1 MKNDEKRT
9 LEVLGAAHRA
19 WLKMA
24 SLRKRRERY
33 KNYTYGRQWGD
44 PIRDSDGNTVSEGE
58 LASRNGRT
66 PLTNNLIR
74 QMVKCV
80 IGRYRDQRSQRE
92 KDTNLTGIY
101 QANQL
106 DELDCR
112 ALEEFL
118 ISGCA
123 IQRVVSEHR
132 PHGKGVWVDNVNPRR
147 FFVNTLNDI
156 RGWDTELTGMLHDMS
171 LTEVVMRFSNG
182 SRDKA
187 ARIREIYRCHP
198 SVDTSE
204 GFFTAAEGRC
214 RVIEVWTL
222 ESRELVKCHDPE
234 KGSLTTLSQ
243 DAANCLEAENRTRK
257 KSGRKPLKWR
267 TLISTCWHC
276 RFISPRGDLLA
287 ERYAAWHPF
296 TIRLYPLT
304 DGEIHSFVEDIIDQQ
319 KYVNR
324 LITLIDHVMG
334 TSAKGALLFPYRQK
348 LDSMSW
354 EEIGRQW
361 ASCDGI
367 IPYDPRS
374 GEPAPQQLVSGGGDV
389 GAYNL
394 LNLEMKL
401 FQEISGVSEALT
413 GSGTAGARGT
423 SMYDSQV
430 RNATI
435 ALADLLETFNG
446 FIDSRDSTLK
456 KYCNLTNKYLDG
468 QG

>member
-1 MKNDEKRT
+1 MDNNAEKRT
-9 LEVLGAAHRA
+9 REVLAAAHRA
-19 WLKMA
+19 WMKM
-24 SLRKRRERY
+24 SSFRERRERY
-33 KNYTYGRQWGD
+33 KSFTYGRQWGD
-44 PIRDSDGNTVSEGE
+44 LMVDGDGKAVSEEE

-80 IGRYRDQRSQRE
+80 IGRYRDQRSQRGAAAE
-92 KDTNLTGIY
+92 LGGVY
-101 QANQL
+101 RANRL
-106 DELDCR
+106 NELDCR

-123 IQRVVSEHR
+123 VQRVVMERR
-132 PHGKGVWVDNVNPRR
+132 PHGSGVWVDNVNPRR
-147 FFVNTLNDI
+147 FFVNSISDI
-156 RGWDTELTGMLHDMS
+156 RGWDTELVGMLHDMS
-171 LTEVVMRFSNG
+171 LTEVVMRFSRG
-182 SRDKA
+182 IVGRAQWLRSVYRGRA
-187 ARIREIYRCHP
+187 A
-198 SVDTSE
+198 VDRSD
-204 GFFTAAEGRC
+204 GFFSAAEGRC

-222 ESRELVKCHDPE
+222 ESRELIDCHDPE
-234 KGSLTTLSQ
+234 RGTLTRLDSLSVEE
-243 DAANCLEAENRTRK
+243 LEAENLARERD
-257 KSGRKPLKWR
+257 GRAPLKWR
-267 TLISTCWHC
+267 GRVSTQWHC
-276 RFISPRGDLLA
+276 RYITPRGELLG
-287 ERYAAWHPF
+287 ESHSPAWAGHPF
-296 TIRLYPLT
+296 VVKLYPLT

-348 LDSMSW
+348 LDTMTW

-367 IPYDPRS
+367 IPYDPRG
-374 GEPAPQQLVSGGGDV
+374 GEPAPQQLVSGGGDI

-401 FQEISGVSEALT
+401 FQDISGVSEALT
-413 GSGTAGARGT
+413 GSGTAGAKGT

-435 ALADLLETFNG
+435 ALADLLETFDG
-446 FIDSRDSTLK
+446 FIEDRDMKLERMGPF
-456 KYCNLTNKYLDG
+456 N
-468 QG
+468 Q

>member
-1 MKNDEKRT
+1 MDKMA
-9 LEVLGAAHRA
+9 LEVLGAAHRS

-33 KNYTYGRQWGD
+33 KSYTYGRQWD
-44 PIRDSDGNTVSEGE
+44 DLILDSDGNAVSEGE

-80 IGRYRDQRSQRE
+80 VGRYRDQRSQRE
-92 KDTNLTGIY
+92 KDSRLSDIY
-101 QANQL
+101 RANQL

-123 IQRVVSEHR
+123 IQRVVNERR

-147 FFVNTLNDI
+147 FFVNALSDI

-171 LTEVVMRFSNG
+171 LTEVVMRFSHGN
-182 SRDKA
+182 RDKA
-187 ARIREIYRCHP
+187 ARIKGIYRGHAVADP
-198 SVDTSE
+198 GD

-214 RVIEVWTL
+214 RVIEAWTL
-222 ESRELVKCHDPE
+222 ESRELIECHDPE
-234 KGSLTTLSQ
+234 RGSLERYSPGVA
-243 DAANCLEAENRTRK
+243 DDMEAENRCRE
-257 KSGRKPLKWR
+257 KSGRHLLKWR
-267 TLISTCWHC
+267 MRISTVWHC
-276 RFISPRGDLLA
+276 RYLSPRGDLLA
-287 ERYAAWHPF
+287 EGYSAWHPF
-296 TIRLYPLT
+296 SIKLYPLT

-348 LDSMSW
+348 LDTMSW
-354 EEIGRQW
+354 EDIGRQW

-374 GEPAPQQLVSGGGDV
+374 GEPTPQQLVSAGGDA

-413 GSGTAGARGT
+413 GSGTAGALGS

-435 ALADLLETFNG
+435 ALADLLETFEG
-446 FIDSRDSTLK
+446 FICSRDATLK
-456 KYCNLTNKYLDG
+456 KYCHLTNKHLAG
-468 QG
+468 QP